1 VWYKDASSA
10 VLGAKV
16 FGNRGSGDKIE
27 SQITNDSEIVSVE
40 TILIKANSVFNYQ
53 GETSISLPKSETE
66 TYTVT
71 KRNVSGWSPVTS
83 DKLIIDVEGT
93 VLKEEW
99 FNDKPL
105 NVQIASLIKPIHTG
119 QIFGTF
125 SKIIYFI
132 ACLIATSL
140 PVTGT
145 IIWLNKLKKKR
156 KRKLKK

>member
-1 VWYKDASSA
+1 MLVGGQTINSQVTNENEQIPVENILTIANDIFDYE
-10 VLGAKV
+10 
-16 FGNRGSGDKIE
+16 GNTT
-27 SQITNDSEIVSVE
+27 IT
-40 TILIKANSVFNYQ
+40 
-53 GETSISLPKSETE
+53 LPKTETE
-66 TYTVT
+66 TYSIT
-71 KRNVSGWSPVTS
+71 KRKVSGWSPVTS
-83 DKLIIDVEGT
+83 DKLIIDIDGT

-140 PVTGT
+140 PLTGT